1 MSKLYC
7 EITESARRTVPTARA
22 HDAASVRVKNWKFA
36 VETRMID
43 RGGGDS
49 DTVKVTIRNLETGDE
64 HIVFNATLGS
74 LGA

>member
-22 HDAASVRVKNWKFA
+22 HDAASVRVKNWDFS

-43 RGGGDS
+43 RGGGLKDQV
-49 DTVKVTIRNLETGDE
+49 TVTIRNLKTGEE
-64 HIVFNATLGS
+64 HIVFNSTLAC
-74 LGA
+74 L